1 MGPKNS
7 EELRINAMKHQ
18 LRASEKDRIIREVSS
33 YLLKHHEEIVA
44 AYCYGSFLTDA
55 FADID
60 LGLLLYVAPEEPVA
74 YEMSLETQL
83 EKLTSYSIDIRVI
96 NQAPISFCQAAVRG
110 KVIVD
115 RDPNRRAGFETRVLK
130 EYFDFA
136 PFRQRYLAEVLNA
149 PF

>member
-1 MGPKNS
+1 MGRKIS
-7 EELRINAMKHQ
+7 EELGINAVKHQ
-18 LRASEKDRIIREVSS
+18 LKPSEKDRIIRELSI

-44 AYCYGSFLTDA
+44 AYCYGSFLTDV

-60 LGLLLYVAPEEPVA
+60 LGLLLYIAPEEPVT
-74 YEMSLETQL
+74 YEMSLETEL
-83 EKLTSYSIDIRVI
+83 EKLISYRIDIRVI
-96 NQAPISFCQAAVRG
+96 NQAPISFCQAVVRG

-115 RDPNRRAGFETRVLK
+115 LDPNRRAGFETRVLK